1 MLPKDERRDAT
12 HDFAAFTVGK
22 VRRGEGSLINWAS
35 YVRVMTYPSEH
46 ESWDNRAMMSA
57 CAAANGV
64 AATVRVAAALALS
77 GRQLDL
83 AGLDVE
89 IGKLCAGVL
98 DLPPDQSRAV
108 QSRLIDLLAELDRLA
123 AAIVPP
129 GAFPTPERPS

>member
-12 HDFAAFTVGK
+12 HDFAAVTVGK

-35 YVRVMTYPSEH
+35 YVRVMTYPSD

-64 AATVRVAAALALS
+64 AATVRVAAALAMS

-83 AGLDVE
+83 AGLDGE
-89 IGKLCAGVL
+89 IGKLCAGML
-98 DLPPDQSRAV
+98 DLPPDQGRAV
-108 QSRLIDLLAELDRLA
+108 RQRLVDLLAELDRLA

-129 GAFPTPERPS
+129 GACPAPDMPS